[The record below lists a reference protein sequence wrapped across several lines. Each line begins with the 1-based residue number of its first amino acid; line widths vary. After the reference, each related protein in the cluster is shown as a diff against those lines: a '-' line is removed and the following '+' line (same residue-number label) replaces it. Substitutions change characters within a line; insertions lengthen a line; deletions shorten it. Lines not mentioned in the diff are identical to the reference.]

1 MINDQ
6 IAEEE
11 ELGRSQFFLPRP
23 SAKLIFDIMFT
34 ESATRIVNS
43 YHVKLAEYFAE
54 SEKNVRVLQK
64 YRHFF
69 IINPEKKLV
78 RWLVV
83 ILRNYTN

>member
-11 ELGRSQFFLPRP
+11 ELGRSQFFLPRL

-34 ESATRIVNS
+34 ESAARIVNS

-54 SEKNVRVLQK
+54 KVEKCACPPEI
-64 YRHFF
+64 YGHFF
-69 IINPEKKLV
+69 IISPEKKTGTSASNSEKL
-78 RWLVV
+78 
-83 ILRNYTN
+83 Y